1 MAYTFSSLS
10 ELLYRARRSL
20 VLPTRRSALPE
31 GSARRDDVSNHSHW
45 HAAYRLGPQWH
56 ALRQVRAPQGICHG
70 SKPCHRPIIP
80 DPGFLANVDWR
91 SVSCR
96 RTRYWFWG
104 LSRRRYRAD
113 YAGVA
118 LRQCPREGSRRH
130 QHRQRVT
137 AGGWLRNSRTGDYG
151 VSQLYDPL
159 RTRGSASFAWRRADL
174 AADECAVMR
183 T

>member
-10 ELLYRARRSL
+10 ELLYRARLSL

-104 LSRRRYRAD
+104 GSRRR
-113 YAGVA
+113 
-118 LRQCPREGSRRH
+118 

-159 RTRGSASFAWRRADL
+159 RTRGSASFAWRRADP
-174 AADECAVMR
+174 AD
-183 T
+183 